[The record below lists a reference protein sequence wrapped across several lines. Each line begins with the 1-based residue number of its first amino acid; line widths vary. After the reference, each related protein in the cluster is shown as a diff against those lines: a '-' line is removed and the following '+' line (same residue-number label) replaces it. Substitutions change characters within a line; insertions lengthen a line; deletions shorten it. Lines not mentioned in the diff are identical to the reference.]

1 MRIKLHY
8 RIEYK
13 YTRSFFKLA
22 RVTSFVKNEIERNP
36 TFFSITE
43 CNRFFLAFV
52 KKKTYDH
59 FALCDFF
66 LFKSYGFVFCTY
78 ERSIHIICAN
88 LLN

>member
-52 KKKTYDH
+52 KKNIRS
-59 FALCDFF
+59 FRAMRFF
-66 LFKSYGFVFCTY
+66 PFQIVWIRVLY
-78 ERSIHIICAN
+78 I
-88 LLN
+88 